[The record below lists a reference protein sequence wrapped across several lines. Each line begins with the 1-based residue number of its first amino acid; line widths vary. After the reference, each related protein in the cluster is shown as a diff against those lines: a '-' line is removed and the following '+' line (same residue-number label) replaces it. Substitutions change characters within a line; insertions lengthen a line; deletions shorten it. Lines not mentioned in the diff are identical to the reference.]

1 MKVVSAFDPAQP
13 ELSAS
18 KYYMGIFFL
27 STGRIF
33 PLLDLRTW
41 WRTRSSLQLVRR
53 PSTAQLLPDIVL
65 KIKMKIHN
73 QFFNQCIFS
82 IWRSG
87 SAKIAPTKEEI
98 AMSLSYVFGIAEH
111 PRFQKCS
118 WHKPSF
124 RSWRMRYW
132 DRGDREYRRH
142 KGPRGY
148 RGHRGHLKENQKL
161 KGGSLTDR
169 RTCRDKIA
177 SKTDFFLV
185 HPLLWSIFWP
195 FLGEPLAWYYQSS
208 NNAYFPQAQ
217 HCD

>member
-18 KYYMGIFFL
+18 KYSPLLHKYMGIFFL

-53 PSTAQLLPDIVL
+53 PSTAQVLRDIVL
-65 KIKMKIHN
+65 RIKMKIHN

-111 PRFQKCS
+111 PRLQKCS

-132 DRGDREYRRH
+132 KRGDREHRRH
-142 KGPRGY
+142 KGH
-148 RGHRGHLKENQKL
+148 RGHRGHFKRKSQ
-161 KGGSLTDR
+161 T
-169 RTCRDKIA
+169 
-177 SKTDFFLV
+177 FFLCKGHGV
-185 HPLLWSIFWP
+185 NVLNVNSVRKVLCGYI
-195 FLGEPLAWYYQSS
+195 LNWYKVFMSK
-208 NNAYFPQAQ
+208 NK
-217 HCD
+217 